1 MQQPGPEQQDMDTQR
16 DEATAQ
22 EAPSL
27 PREQQG
33 ADTQQDKIIG
43 QNASTSSLE
52 QQLAEAQQHQQECLD
67 ALLRSQ
73 ADFINYKRRALQE
86 RAEARVAAQEEVLMT
101 LLPVLDDLGR
111 ALESAPAELAQQPWM
126 QGIHLV
132 ARRLTTTLQRLGVQ
146 PIGAPG
152 ESFDPHRHEA
162 IMTER
167 RSDVPEGTIV
177 HVTRPGYALGEQ
189 IFRPAQVVVATAPE
203 TATAT
208 PSEG

>member
-22 EAPSL
+22 EAPTP
-27 PREQQG
+27 PREQQS

-52 QQLAEAQQHQQECLD
+52 QQLAEAQQRQQECLD

-86 RAEARVAAQEEVLMT
+86 RAEARVAAQEEALMT

-111 ALESAPAELAQQPWM
+111 ALESTPPELAEEPWV
-126 QGIHLV
+126 QGLHLV
-132 ARRLTTTLQRLGVQ
+132 ARRLRQTLQQLSVRQ
-146 PIGAPG
+146 IGASG
-152 ESFDPHRHEA
+152 EPFDPRWHEA
-162 IMTER
+162 VMTEQ
-167 RSDVPEGTIV
+167 SADLPAGTV
-177 HVTRPGYALGEQ
+177 VQVTRPGYALGERVL
-189 IFRPAQVVVATAPE
+189 RPAQVVVATPDPTE
-203 TATAT
+203 VMPT
-208 PSEG
+208 EG